1 MDLNGRVDFND
12 TLGVD
17 QGTQH
22 APPNLTNDI
31 VTLMESLNEN
41 NVYHF
46 QKGRVLDEDTGS
58 TVKDVILV
66 GLHNFTEG
74 KKTPLT
80 EYNEHGSRYEEGQD

>member
-1 MDLNGRVDFND
+1 MDLNGRVNFND

-17 QGTQH
+17 QGTRH
-22 APPNLTNDI
+22 APPDLTNDI
-31 VTLMESLNEN
+31 ATLMESLNEN
-41 NVYHF
+41 NMYRF
-46 QKGRVLDEDTGS
+46 QKGRVSDEDTGG

-66 GLHNFTEG
+66 GLHNLTEG